1 MNYNLKNKVILIT
14 GASKGIGKSISTK
27 LAQNG
32 AKVVLLSRSIEELKK
47 VHEELKSTGLQ
58 SVYKQTDVSNI
69 DDLKCAVDYTIETW
83 GTIDGIVNNAGIT
96 EDNLIVRMKPDSF
109 DKVVDINLKGTFNG
123 IKSVSK
129 IMIKNNYGRIINIS
143 SVIGHIGN
151 KGQSNYAA
159 SKAGIIGLT
168 KSAAKELAKKNITV
182 NAVAPG
188 YIETDMTKK
197 LNNLNKEQLL
207 NSIPLN
213 RLGSPDDIASIICF
227 LLSDQANYITGQ
239 TINVDGGMVMH

>member
-1 MNYNLKNKVILIT
+1 MNYNLKNKIILIT

-109 DKVVDINLKGTFNG
+109 DKVIDINLKGAFNG

>member
-32 AKVVLLSRSIEELKK
+32 AKVVLLSRSIKELKK
-47 VHEELKSTGLQ
+47 VHEELKSAGLQ
-58 SVYKQTDVSNI
+58 SIYKQTDVSNI

-96 EDNLIVRMKPDSF
+96 EDNLIARMKPDSF
-109 DKVVDINLKGTFNG
+109 DKVININLKGTFNG

>member
-96 EDNLIVRMKPDSF
+96 EDNLIVRMKSDSF

>member
-32 AKVVLLSRSIEELKK
+32 AKVVLLSRNIEELKK
-47 VHEELKSTGLQ
+47 VHEELKSAGLQ

-109 DKVVDINLKGTFNG
+109 DKVININLKGTFNG

>member
-1 MNYNLKNKVILIT
+1 M
-14 GASKGIGKSISTK
+14 
-27 LAQNG
+27 
-32 AKVVLLSRSIEELKK
+32 
-47 VHEELKSTGLQ
+47 Q

-69 DDLKCAVDYTIETW
+69 DDLKCAVNYTIETW

-213 RLGSPDDIASIICF
+213 RLGILMI
-227 LLSDQANYITGQ
+227 LHQ
-239 TINVDGGMVMH
+239 

>member
-47 VHEELKSTGLQ
+47 VHEELKSAGLQ

-109 DKVVDINLKGTFNG
+109 DKV
-123 IKSVSK
+123 
-129 IMIKNNYGRIINIS
+129 
-143 SVIGHIGN
+143 
-151 KGQSNYAA
+151 A
-159 SKAGIIGLT
+159 
-168 KSAAKELAKKNITV
+168 
-182 NAVAPG
+182 
-188 YIETDMTKK
+188 
-197 LNNLNKEQLL
+197 
-207 NSIPLN
+207 
-213 RLGSPDDIASIICF
+213 
-227 LLSDQANYITGQ
+227 
-239 TINVDGGMVMH
+239 

>member
-1 MNYNLKNKVILIT
+1 MNYNLKNKIILIT

-47 VHEELKSTGLQ
+47 VHEELKNAGLQ

-109 DKVVDINLKGTFNG
+109 DKVIDINLKGAFNG